1 MLLSHIR
8 SKIFLFLLKLKRF
21 SGIIDK
27 KQALERGKMRGL
39 EILNYVF
46 DYEMRQSINDFS
58 QAISSM
64 TTDIFIVMSRKA
76 ACFISFLKRNGHISF
91 DGKFVT
97 DRILD
102 FDTVWLDGKNV
113 IIIDDVIVSGTTL
126 FSVIKKLNKANVQS
140 IKVFVLGANEKFFN
154 SSILEYTDSNNEIQN
169 YLQAPYLLLSDAAC
183 MRTCSNIVS
192 TFMLDILP
200 YDVDFPKYEFI
211 SIPQHLLNQLLACSD
226 WYSYDVS
233 SDLQAQNDIKNV
245 TMLPSERICKKL
257 DREIGLPVSRLGF
270 YKIRLFARQ
279 NSKNTK
285 YEVNAVPY
293 FLFNAIAEEDVSS
306 IFDCWFPQLSNKI
319 KSIIAKIRVMQ
330 YVIAGKLFKIWEN
343 TLDTIMSRRTSLNL
357 NISELFLVFPEEIC
371 IEIIDAID
379 SKLQYNQFMS
389 TIKCAND
396 IEFKADVFV
405 SKIVTRESQTD
416 NIAVLQTR
424 LIEPFTNL
432 FFSKEKESRQ
442 IVSKY
447 EKKLLRCHSTNRLLI
462 V

>member
-1 MLLSHIR
+1 
-8 SKIFLFLLKLKRF
+8 
-21 SGIIDK
+21 
-27 KQALERGKMRGL
+27 
-39 EILNYVF
+39 
-46 DYEMRQSINDFS
+46 
-58 QAISSM
+58 
-64 TTDIFIVMSRKA
+64 
-76 ACFISFLKRNGHISF
+76 
-91 DGKFVT
+91 
-97 DRILD
+97 
-102 FDTVWLDGKNV
+102 
-113 IIIDDVIVSGTTL
+113 
-126 FSVIKKLNKANVQS
+126 
-140 IKVFVLGANEKFFN
+140 
-154 SSILEYTDSNNEIQN
+154 
-169 YLQAPYLLLSDAAC
+169 
-183 MRTCSNIVS
+183 
-192 TFMLDILP
+192 
-200 YDVDFPKYEFI
+200 
-211 SIPQHLLNQLLACSD
+211 
-226 WYSYDVS
+226 
-233 SDLQAQNDIKNV
+233 
-245 TMLPSERICKKL
+245 MLPSERICKKL